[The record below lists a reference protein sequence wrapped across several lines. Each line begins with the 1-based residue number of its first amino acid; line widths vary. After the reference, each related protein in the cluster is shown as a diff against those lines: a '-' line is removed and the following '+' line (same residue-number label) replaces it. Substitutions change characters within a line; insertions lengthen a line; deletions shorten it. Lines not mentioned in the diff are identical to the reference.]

1 MHARKIVIRRCS
13 LRIDFLTNS
22 EIYKANKYQLFLS
35 QTTGNAGQV
44 RVRLVEQILLISEQY
59 ILELTFRVYFP
70 TREGYID

>member
-1 MHARKIVIRRCS
+1 MPHC

-44 RVRLVEQILLISEQY
+44 RVRLEAEQILLISEQY